1 MSVRPLVV
9 LDEVVKHFPVSGGMF
24 GSRKEVVHAIDGVSL
39 TINQGEVLG
48 LVGETGSGKSTLA
61 RVILR
66 LTEVNRGTVTF
77 DGQDLSTVD
86 RREMKALRRQMQLIF
101 QDPYSALDPLMRL
114 GDSLMA
120 PLSQHQIGTKEE
132 RSGRVAELLEMV
144 GLDASFAQR
153 YPSECS
159 GGQLSRVVIARALS
173 LGPRFLACDEPTASL
188 DASIRAQ
195 ILNLLVDLQK
205 RLGLTLLMISHDLRV
220 VRYISDRVAVMY
232 LGQIVEL
239 GDRDALFDRPLHPYT
254 RQLIDAS
261 LPVDSSAPHVQII
274 DGEPPS
280 PIHPPAGCRFRA
292 RCPLAQERCLEPPP
306 LDEVEP
312 GRWVACFFWDR
323 DFPADGERAPVVGVP
338 GFATR

>member
-1 MSVRPLVV
+1 MNAHPLVV
-9 LDEVVKHFPVSGGMF
+9 LDDVVKHFPASSGMF
-24 GSRKEVVHAIDGVSL
+24 GRHKEVVHAIDGVSL
-39 TINQGEVLG
+39 TINEGEVLG

-66 LTEVNRGTVTF
+66 LVNVNHGTVSF
-77 DGQDLSTVD
+77 DGRDLSTTN
-86 RREMKALRRQMQLIF
+86 RGEMKKLRRQMQLVF
-101 QDPYSALDPLMRL
+101 QDPYSALDPLMRI

-120 PLSQHQIGTKEE
+120 PLSQHGIGTPKE
-132 RSGRVAELLEMV
+132 RSRKVAELLQMV
-144 GLDASFAQR
+144 GLDASFAHR

-173 LGPRFLACDEPTASL
+173 LGPQFLACDEPTASL

-195 ILNLLVDLQK
+195 ILNLLVDLQR

-239 GDRDALFDRPLHPYT
+239 SDREALFDRPLHPYT
-254 RQLIDAS
+254 RQLVEAAM
-261 LPVDSSAPHVQII
+261 PVDSQAPHVRVI

-280 PIHPPAGCRFRA
+280 PIHPPAGCRFRS
-292 RCPLAQERCLEPPP
+292 RCPLAQERCKEAPP
-306 LDEVEP
+306 LEEVQP

-323 DFPADGERAPVVGVP
+323 ATPGEERTATGAAPSPVAVH
-338 GFATR
+338 